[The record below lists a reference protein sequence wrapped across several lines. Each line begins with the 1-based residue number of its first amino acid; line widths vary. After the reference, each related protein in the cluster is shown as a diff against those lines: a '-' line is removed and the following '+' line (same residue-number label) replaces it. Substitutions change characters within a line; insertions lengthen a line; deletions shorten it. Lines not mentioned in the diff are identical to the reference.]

1 MRSVIA
7 LTIAGVAMAQD
18 EAAPVAAPVMR
29 APMVAAPMM
38 GASAVQVARAG
49 MPMGFNGV
57 ASPYMVNRGVARNI
71 SPYGGNVVRMG
82 AYNPY
87 NIVGRQATM
96 AAAPAPV
103 APAPVVPAAPKKP
116 FDQASHQNDYENWR
130 MAYLHSK
137 AEQSDALANSP
148 LWNMWNMVDSANSP
162 LGQETKDKLLNNFQM
177 QTLTQKMEAASYAI
191 SVSAARGASDAVLD
205 DLKKEYE
212 FERLKAMNLQLNNPM
227 IEYQINRYHYGWDA
241 GYAEYVASLATTPAE
256 KRDAKL
262 VMQMAQMDF
271 LDSFNNAL
279 PGGGMA
285 FGANLNNI
293 VRVQARAAILRGVQR
308 QFDEQKAAYKADPS
322 AENFYKLQMDELQL
336 EKHET
341 KYMRHL
347 STLVKPLEN
356 LMDGNYFQSLRFR
369 EEQIEAKVAD
379 LAEKLAREQYKINQ
393 DREPYG
399 ATDNTPSIEK
409 QQRMFYNLGR

>member
-1 MRSVIA
+1 
-7 LTIAGVAMAQD
+7 
-18 EAAPVAAPVMR
+18 
-29 APMVAAPMM
+29 
-38 GASAVQVARAG
+38 
-49 MPMGFNGV
+49 
-57 ASPYMVNRGVARNI
+57 
-71 SPYGGNVVRMG
+71 
-82 AYNPY
+82 
-87 NIVGRQATM
+87 M
-96 AAAPAPV
+96 AAAPAARAAPV

-137 AEQSDALANSP
+137 AENSDALSQSP
-148 LWNMWNMVDSANSP
+148 LWNMWNLVDGDNDP
-162 LGQETKDKLLNNFQM
+162 LGQDTKDKLLNNFQM

-212 FERLKAMNLQLNNPM
+212 YERLKAMNLQLNNPM
-227 IEYQINRYHYGWDA
+227 LTYQVARYDYGWDA
-241 GYAEYVASLATTPAE
+241 GFAEYIDSIATTPAE

-262 VMQMAQMDF
+262 VMQMANMDF
-271 LDSFNNAL
+271 LDALDTAL
-279 PGGGMA
+279 PGGGM
-285 FGANLNNI
+285 GYSGNLNNI
-293 VRVQARAAILRGVQR
+293 VRVQARAGILRGVQR
-308 QFDEQKAAYKADPS
+308 QFNEQKAAYKADPS
-322 AENFYKLQMDELQL
+322 AENFYKLQMNELEL
-336 EKHET
+336 EKHEA

-347 STLVKPLEN
+347 AALVKPLEN
-356 LMDGNYFQSLRFR
+356 FMDGNYFQALRFR

-399 ATDNTPSIEK
+399 STNNMPTIEK

>member
-1 MRSVIA
+1 
-7 LTIAGVAMAQD
+7 MAQD
-18 EAAPVAAPVMR
+18 EAAAPVAVAAPVMR
-29 APMVAAPMM
+29 APIM
-38 GASAVQVARAG
+38 GASPVHVARAG
-49 MPMGFNGV
+49 MPLAFNGGV
-57 ASPYMVNRGVARNI
+57 ASPYMVGRNVARNI

-96 AAAPAPV
+96 AAAPAAPV
-103 APAPVVPAAPKKP
+103 APAPVVPAAPTKP
-116 FDQASHQNDYENWR
+116 FNQASHQNDYENWR

-137 AEQSDALANSP
+137 AEQSDALSQSP
-148 LWNMWNMVDSANSP
+148 LWNMWNLVDGDNDP
-162 LGQETKDKLLNNFQM
+162 LTQGTKDKLLSNFQM

-212 FERLKAMNLQLNNPM
+212 YERLKAMNLQINNPM
-227 IEYQINRYHYGWDA
+227 IQYQIARYDYGWDA
-241 GYAEYVASLATTPAE
+241 GFAEYIDSIATTPAE

-262 VMQMAQMDF
+262 VKQMADMDF
-271 LDSFNNAL
+271 LDSVDGAL
-279 PGGGMA
+279 PGGGM
-285 FGANLNNI
+285 GYGGNLNNI
-293 VRVQARAAILRGVQR
+293 VRVQARAGILRGVQR
-308 QFDEQKAAYKADPS
+308 QFNEQKAAYKADPS
-322 AENFYKLQMDELQL
+322 AENFYKLQMNELEL
-336 EKHET
+336 EKHEA

-347 STLVKPLEN
+347 SALVTPLEN
-356 LMDGNYFQSLRFR
+356 FMDGNYFQALRFR

-399 ATDNTPSIEK
+399 STNNLPSIEK